1 MTLKLSRATSIH
13 EPRPAARRGSFP
25 LGGTGRRPKGALMNR
40 IALMVT
46 AVLLCAL
53 SRGAAA
59 APDTL
64 SASSDEPRAFGY
76 TVGDVVSRRIALHV
90 PSALTLDPDSLPR
103 AGARGR
109 ALELQRVVLHKS
121 LAGAPEALQLDYQV
135 FLAPREV
142 RVLEMPPIELRF
154 DGLPR
159 PQTLRIDAWPV
170 TVSPLAPVEPSPREG
185 LGEMRPDREPPRV
198 EAFAARVRL
207 VVEVGAT
214 VLLLGYLASVYLVL
228 PWSAQR
234 RRPFGRAWKA
244 LAALPTRPDAAQRRA
259 AFERVHAALNE
270 TAGEAVFEPGLDRF
284 LAQEPRFAPL
294 RDDLAR
300 FFADSRA
307 EFFAGRDDAADAR
320 WLVAFCRRCR
330 DLERGAA

>member
-1 MTLKLSRATSIH
+1 MSGRA
-13 EPRPAARRGSFP
+13 
-25 LGGTGRRPKGALMNR
+25 LL
-40 IALMVT
+40 
-46 AVLLCAL
+46 AVLLTL
-53 SRGAAA
+53 SLGSSAVA

-64 SASSDEPRAFGY
+64 GASSDEPRAFGY
-76 TVGDVVSRRIALHV
+76 TVGDLVSRRITLRV
-90 PSALTLDPDSLPR
+90 PDGLTLDPDSLPR

-121 LAGAPEALQLDYQV
+121 LSGVPEAVQLDYQV

-142 RVLEMPPIELRF
+142 RVLELPPIELRF
-154 DGLPR
+154 DGTAR

-170 TVSPLAPVEPSPREG
+170 TVAPLSPAEASTREG
-185 LGEMRPDREPPRV
+185 LGEMRPDREPAHV
-198 EAFAARVRL
+198 DTFAARTRL
-207 VVEVGAT
+207 AVEAGAI
-214 VLLLGYLASVYLVL
+214 LLMLGYLATVYLVL

-234 RRPFGRAWKA
+234 RRPFGRAWKV
-244 LAALPTRPDAAQRRA
+244 LGALPARPDATQRRA

-270 TAGEAVFEPGLDRF
+270 TAGEVLFEPGLDRF
-284 LAQEPRFAPL
+284 VASRPRFAPL
-294 RDDLAR
+294 RDDLGR

-307 EFFAGRDDAADAR
+307 EFFAGGDDAVDAR

>member
-1 MTLKLSRATSIH
+1 MSRATSC
-13 EPRPAARRGSFP
+13 AR
-25 LGGTGRRPKGALMNR
+25 AL
-40 IALMVT
+40 AT
-46 AVLLCAL
+46 AMLLICAL
-53 SRGAAA
+53 GRGADAA
-59 APDTL
+59 SDVL
-64 SASSDEPRAFGY
+64 RASSDEPRAFGY
-76 TVGDVVSRRIALHV
+76 TVGDVVSRRITLHV
-90 PSALTLDPDSLPR
+90 PAGLELDSDSLPR

-121 LAGAPEALQLDYQV
+121 LAGVPEALQLDYQV
-135 FLAPREV
+135 FLAPRDV

-154 DGLPR
+154 AGAR

-170 TVSPLAPVEPSPREG
+170 TVAPLAPAEPSSREG
-185 LGEMRPDREPPRV
+185 LGEMRPDREPPLLDT
-198 EAFAARVRL
+198 AATRVRL
-207 VVEVGAT
+207 AVEFAAIL
-214 VLLLGYLASVYLVL
+214 LLLGYLASVYLVL

-234 RRPFGRAWKA
+234 RRPFGRAWKT
-244 LAALPTRPDAAQRRA
+244 LAALPQRPDAAQRRA

-270 TAGEAVFEPGLDRF
+270 TAGEVLFEPGLDRF
-284 LAQEPRFAPL
+284 VAARPRFAPL

-307 EFFAGRDDAADAR
+307 EFFAGADGAADAR

>member
-1 MTLKLSRATSIH
+1 
-13 EPRPAARRGSFP
+13 
-25 LGGTGRRPKGALMNR
+25 MNR
-40 IALMVT
+40 SLLMTT

-53 SRGAAA
+53 GRSAAA

-64 SASSDEPRAFGY
+64 SARSDEPRAFGY
-76 TVGDVVSRRIALHV
+76 TVGDVVSRRIALRV
-90 PSALTLDPDSLPR
+90 PAGLELDPDSLPR

-121 LAGAPEALQLDYQV
+121 LGGAPEALQLDYQV

-154 DGLPR
+154 DGPPR
-159 PQTLRIDAWPV
+159 PQTLRIDAWPI
-170 TVSPLAPVEPSPREG
+170 TVAPLAPVDASPREG

-198 EAFAARVRL
+198 DTFTARVRL
-207 VVEVGAT
+207 AVEAGAI

-234 RRPFGRAWKA
+234 RRPFARAWKA
-244 LAALPTRPDAAQRRA
+244 LAVLPDRPDAAQRKA

-270 TAGEAVFEPGLDRF
+270 TAGEVVFEPGLDRF
-284 LAQEPRFAPL
+284 IAKRPRFAPL
-294 RDDLAR
+294 RDDFAR
-300 FFADSRA
+300 FFANSRA
-307 EFFAGRDDAADAR
+307 QFFAGGNDVVDAG
-320 WLVAFCRRCR
+320 WLMAFCRRCR

>member
-1 MTLKLSRATSIH
+1 
-13 EPRPAARRGSFP
+13 
-25 LGGTGRRPKGALMNR
+25 MNR
-40 IALMVT
+40 FLSMVT
-46 AVLLCAL
+46 AMLLCAL
-53 SRGAAA
+53 GSSANA

-64 SASSDEPRAFGY
+64 SASSDDPRAFGY
-76 TVGDVVSRRIALHV
+76 TVGDVVSRRIALRV
-90 PSALTLDPDSLPR
+90 PEGHKLDADSLPR

-121 LAGAPEALQLDYQV
+121 LSGAPEALQLDYQI
-135 FLAPREV
+135 FLAPRDV

-154 DGLPR
+154 DGQPR

-170 TVSPLAPVEPSPREG
+170 TVAPLAPTEPSSREG

-198 EAFAARVRL
+198 DTFAARVRL
-207 VVEVGAT
+207 AVEAGAI
-214 VLLLGYLASVYLVL
+214 VLLIGYLASVYLVL

-244 LAALPTRPDAAQRRA
+244 LSTLPDRPDAAQRRA

-270 TAGEAVFEPGLDRF
+270 TAGEVLFEPGLDRF
-284 LAQEPRFAPL
+284 VAMRPRFAPL
-294 RDDLAR
+294 RDDLFR
-300 FFADSRA
+300 FFADSRG
-307 EFFAGRDDAADAR
+307 EFFAGADNAVDAR
-320 WLVAFCRRCR
+320 WLAAFCRRCR